1 MAAQRCQLV
10 DCISKVL
17 SLKFFSNYFF
27 KKPIYLH
34 MVQFVVSSR
43 EVVQL
48 PQHSQVPDVIDVIAT
63 DVQDTKR
70 ILNKDSNIRF

>member
-1 MAAQRCQLV
+1 
-10 DCISKVL
+10 
-17 SLKFFSNYFF
+17 
-27 KKPIYLH
+27 